1 MKTQI
6 ILRVNQD
13 FCGKLCT
20 AVFFND
26 ITFAAAVFFMVDQ
39 KREVYVRN
47 ISNCFIYHNNASFKS
62 NKILSQNLPV

>member
-6 ILRVNQD
+6 ILWVNQD
-13 FCGKLCT
+13 FCGKLCA
-20 AVFFND
+20 AVSFND

-62 NKILSQNLPV
+62 N